1 MDSLLSKPFDS
12 QEQKSPGDLSA
23 SSLPERTKAL
33 AAALLHRLRRGGVS
47 LLLRV
52 AAVVFAIF
60 LLVHLVPPDITDR
73 YHSVLSWSSADSA
86 VKAAD
91 LRMVVF
97 GSQDLLGS
105 SSPNDTTAH
114 GTTWA
119 QKLCKELSCSSL
131 LSFVPNN
138 DYDGGLTSNRVYQS
152 ELDKLMKVAENADVY
167 QKPAADLLYLKE
179 QYPTPQDTPD
189 LGRQVQQ
196 FVSLEPPEM
205 PPHETIWVFSFGTWD
220 IWKLAAMPLQSGA
233 AVVDALASH
242 IFDQVE
248 YLYSESLDERSIA
261 YSDFWKSGN
270 NFEADGLVGPDP
282 EVPEDKR
289 MKESFRV
296 VIPQLFDIS
305 LAPGWQD
312 RPSPPVPHSAAEQ
325 LRNSAVL
332 TARWNAQIK
341 SQMEAWM
348 KKDEQA
354 DDDGVE
360 GAEKGGAARKR
371 TDAPP
376 DVDTAVETNVET
388 DAETD
393 AGTDEETMS
402 RPYPQRLG
410 YHADPARSILDA
422 MTEGDMQRSGVR
434 DSKGR
439 GTLSASAPMGF
450 TEVWTPCM
458 TESEPVGK
466 DEKAGPSMCKSPD
479 AHLFRDNF
487 TLGQRA
493 INELAKQTA
502 RGVMEHLLSP
512 REVTA

>member
-1 MDSLLSKPFDS
+1 
-12 QEQKSPGDLSA
+12 
-23 SSLPERTKAL
+23 
-33 AAALLHRLRRGGVS
+33 
-47 LLLRV
+47 
-52 AAVVFAIF
+52 
-60 LLVHLVPPDITDR
+60 
-73 YHSVLSWSSADSA
+73 
-86 VKAAD
+86 
-91 LRMVVF
+91 
-97 GSQDLLGS
+97 
-105 SSPNDTTAH
+105 
-114 GTTWA
+114 
-119 QKLCKELSCSSL
+119 
-131 LSFVPNN
+131 
-138 DYDGGLTSNRVYQS
+138 LTSNRVYQS
-152 ELDKLMKVAENADVY
+152 ELKKLMKVAENTDVY

-189 LGRQVQQ
+189 LGQQVQQ
-196 FVSLEPPEM
+196 FLSLEPPEM
-205 PPHETIWVFSFGTWD
+205 PPHDTIWVFTFGTWD

-270 NFEADGLVGPDP
+270 SSEADELVRPDP
-282 EVPEDKR
+282 EVGEDKR
-289 MKESFRV
+289 MKESFRI

-312 RPSPPVPHSAAEQ
+312 RPSPPVPHSPAEQ
-325 LRNSAVL
+325 VRNSAVL

-348 KKDEQA
+348 KKDEQ
-354 DDDGVE
+354 DVVE
-360 GAEKGGAARKR
+360 GAENEGAARKR
-371 TDAPP
+371 ADVPDAE
-376 DVDTAVETNVET
+376 TAVETDTE
-388 DAETD
+388 
-393 AGTDEETMS
+393 TDEETMS

-450 TEVWTPCM
+450 TEVWTPCL

-479 AHLFRDNF
+479 AYLFRDNF

-493 INELAKQTA
+493 IDELAKQTA
-502 RGVMEHLLSP
+502 QGVMEHLLSP
-512 REVTA
+512 KEVSA

>member
-60 LLVHLVPPDITDR
+60 FLIHLMPPDISDR
-73 YHSVLSWSSADSA
+73 YHNVLSWSSADSA

-119 QKLCKELSCSSL
+119 EKLCKELSCSSL

-138 DYDGGLTSNRVYQS
+138 DYEGGLTSNQVYQS
-152 ELDKLMKVAENADVY
+152 ELKKLMKVAETTDVY
-167 QKPAADLLYLKE
+167 QKPAADLLFLKE

-189 LGRQVQQ
+189 LGQQVQQ
-196 FVSLEPPEM
+196 FLSLEPPEM
-205 PPHETIWVFSFGTWD
+205 PPHDTVWVFTFGTWD
-220 IWKLAAMPLQSGA
+220 IWKLAAMPLDSGA

-242 IFDQVE
+242 MFDQIE
-248 YLYSESLDERSIA
+248 FLYTESLDEGSIA

-270 NFEADGLVGPDP
+270 SSETDQLVRPDP
-282 EVPEDKR
+282 AAEEDQRK
-289 MKESFRV
+289 KESFRI

-312 RPSPPVPHSAAEQ
+312 RPSPPVPHSPAEQ
-325 LRNSAVL
+325 VRNSAVL

-348 KKDEQA
+348 KKDEQENA
-354 DDDGVE
+354 E
-360 GAEKGGAARKR
+360 GAEKEGAARKR
-371 TDAPP
+371 ADVP
-376 DVDTAVETNVET
+376 DVATAVESS
-388 DAETD
+388 
-393 AGTDEETMS
+393 GEETMS

-422 MTEGDMQRSGVR
+422 MTEGDMQRSGVQ

-439 GTLSASAPMGF
+439 GTLSVSAPMGF
-450 TEVWTPCM
+450 TEVWTPCLA
-458 TESEPVGK
+458 ESEPAEKKK
-466 DEKAGPSMCKSPD
+466 DEKDGPSMCKSPD
-479 AHLFRDNF
+479 EYLFRDNF

-493 INELAKQTA
+493 IDELARQTA

-512 REVTA
+512 KEVTA